1 VAKRLYAGRYAQA
14 VFEIA
19 LERKELDKWQSDLKQ
34 IASLGEDAEVMALL
48 EAPKLHFDDKAKL
61 LREKL
66 RSVSPLALN
75 LVYLLVA
82 KNRLDVISELAE
94 EYRRLLNSYR
104 GIEEA
109 EVTTVVLLSDD
120 EKLNLKESIKAIV
133 GKDIVLKT
141 EVDPNL
147 IGGIVVR
154 VGGKLI
160 DGSTRSR
167 LLTLRKELAGVGS

>member
-1 VAKRLYAGRYAQA
+1 MARKLYARRYAQA

-19 LERKELDKWQSDLKQ
+19 LERKELEKWQSDLKE
-34 IASLGEDAEVMALL
+34 IARLGDDAEVMALL
-48 EAPKLHFDDKAKL
+48 EAPKLHLEDKVKLLKAKL
-61 LREKL
+61 S
-66 RSVSPLALN
+66 SVSPLALN

-82 KNRLDVISELAE
+82 KNRLGVISEVAE
-94 EYRRLLNSYR
+94 EYERLLNSYR

-109 EVTTVVLLSDD
+109 EVTTVVPLTDD
-120 EKLNLKESIKAIV
+120 ERLNLKESIKAIV
-133 GKDIVLKT
+133 GKEIVLKT

-147 IGGIVVR
+147 VGGIVVR

-167 LLTLRKELAGVGS
+167 LLALRKELAGIAS

>member
-1 VAKRLYAGRYAQA
+1 MAKRVFARRYAQA

-19 LERKELDKWQSDLKQ
+19 LERKELDKWQSDLRK
-34 IASLGEDAEVMALL
+34 IASLGKDAEVITLL
-48 EAPKLHFDDKAKL
+48 QTPRLSFHDKAKL
-61 LREKL
+61 LAEKL
-66 RSVSPLALN
+66 RGINPLALN

-82 KNRLDVISELAE
+82 RDKLDVISGIAE
-94 EYRRLLNSYR
+94 EYETLLNEYR
-104 GIEEA
+104 GIAEA
-109 EVTTVVLLSDD
+109 EVTTVVPLTDD

-133 GKDIVLKT
+133 GKEIVLKT

-167 LLTLRKELAGVGS
+167 LLALKKELVGVGS